1 MASFVASSYSDATDV
16 VEGGSTADAFEGIAI
31 TAYNDDP
38 SQGIWQYSTNEG
50 VSWIELPTVSGSSS
64 ALSLLS
70 SDWLRF
76 VPAPDFNGTAP
87 TIDVVLVD
95 SSTSLMSGGLID
107 ASTRGGTTP
116 YSAGTVVI
124 SHAVEAIND
133 APLLNPPA
141 TFDLIEDTT
150 GNLTFTAT
158 TFSDVDSGSGS
169 LQAILSISDGYLR
182 IASGNLGG
190 VSLDP
195 SSTPN
200 YRIFTGTAASL
211 NNFFSTPGNI
221 TYTPA

>member
-1 MASFVASSYSDATDV
+1 MTSSVTPVNDAPTVSLSTAFLSQVGEDNFNPPGASVASFVASSYSDATDV
-16 VEGGSTADAFEGIAI
+16 VDGGSNADAFEGIAI

-133 APLLNPPA
+133 APLLNPPQPSTLLRTRRGILPLLLQRSA
-141 TFDLIEDTT
+141 M
-150 GNLTFTAT
+150 LTPE
-158 TFSDVDSGSGS
+158 VDHCRQYCLFRMVTSA
-169 LQAILSISDGYLR
+169 L
-182 IASGNLGG
+182 
-190 VSLDP
+190 
-195 SSTPN
+195 
-200 YRIFTGTAASL
+200 
-211 NNFFSTPGNI
+211 
-221 TYTPA
+221 PAEI